1 MARKPPKYA
10 LHTSGQAR
18 VRINGKDFYLNE
30 YNSKDSLEA
39 YERLLAKYFL
49 GSLDVDRD
57 SLQISRLSIMYVEYA
72 RGYYRKD
79 GVQTSDVH
87 AIQMALRPLVKM
99 FGREKNPRLRSSETE
114 DGPGIHGSTEVGS
127 NNG

>member
-1 MARKPPKYA
+1 
-10 LHTSGQAR
+10 
-18 VRINGKDFYLNE
+18 
-30 YNSKDSLEA
+30 
-39 YERLLAKYFL
+39 LAKYFL

-87 AIQMALRPLVKM
+87 AIQMALKPLVKM
-99 FGREKNPRLRSSETE
+99 FGREKIHAFGPRKLKMVREESDDTQSSQTE
-114 DGPGIHGSTEVGS
+114 AENSATESPRRTIPTNQLHSCDLQSLQAGE
-127 NNG
+127 GY